1 LYLQFGAD
9 RSSKKKIKLLLS
21 INLSKYQP
29 FKESMYLPFFTLEAF
44 RFFPIKEK
52 KLAKQKKNIIKL

>member
-1 LYLQFGAD
+1 MYLQLGAGC
-9 RSSKKKIKLLLS
+9 SAKKKIKLLLS